1 MRTILFLAF
10 DNKLGLTYHFV
21 DWILALDKKA
31 GDKLKI
37 IFVTLK
43 NEQNPGLHKKLKEN
57 QSVDVITINN
67 ADEFDKLECIKQA
80 DIVHCQGFRQ
90 VARALKIK
98 KTNKL
103 KFKIAV
109 SMHAF
114 RHGCWYRPIYT
125 NLISLLYINKID
137 AINFLSHNSKNEFI
151 RCNPAYKRCN
161 YSFVFPLG
169 CNEDD
174 FAQEEPIEELPFY
187 DQLVKSKKNIV
198 YLAEFSRR
206 KQHLWLLKTIKDI
219 LIKEEVK
226 LWLFGGDA
234 GERKKITRY
243 INENGLSLYVKMPG
257 RVDRKFIPSI
267 LKRMNLAICT
277 SKSETFGHVI
287 VEPMFAG
294 IPVVTFDTGAASYL
308 IRDFS
313 NGFVIRNKTEKENFR
328 KAVEFLLKNKEAA
341 ETMGK
346 NNRKTANQL
355 LTWDITADNT
365 INMYLGII

>member
-10 DNKLGLTYHFV
+10 DNELGLTYHFV
-21 DWILALDKKA
+21 DWILALNKNA
-31 GDKLKI
+31 GDKLKL

-43 NEQNPGLHKKLKEN
+43 NEQNAGLHEKLKEN
-57 QSVDVITINN
+57 QSADVITINN
-67 ADEFDKLECIKQA
+67 TDELDKLECIKQT

-98 KTNKL
+98 KANKL
-103 KFKIAV
+103 KFKIVV

-114 RHGCWYRPIYT
+114 RHGSWIRPFYA
-125 NLISLLYINKID
+125 NLVSLLYINKVD
-137 AINFLSHNSKNEFI
+137 AINFLSHTSKDEFLKYNVFY
-151 RCNPAYKRCN
+151 RPTNR
-161 YSFVFPLG
+161 SFVFPLG
-169 CNEDD
+169 CN
-174 FAQEEPIEELPFY
+174 QEEFLKDVPIENLPFY
-187 DQLVKSKKNIV
+187 EELVECKKNII
-198 YLAEFSRR
+198 YLAKFSRR

-219 LIKEEVK
+219 LIKEDVK

-234 GERKKITRY
+234 GERKKIIRY
-243 INENGLSLYVKMPG
+243 INKNGLSPYVKMPG

-287 VEPMFAG
+287 IEPMFAG

-313 NGFVIRNKTEKENFR
+313 NGFVIRNKPEKENFK
-328 KAVEFLLKNKEAA
+328 KAVEFLLRNKEAA
-341 ETMGK
+341 ETMGR
-346 NNRKTANQL
+346 NNKIASQS
-355 LTWDITADNT
+355 LTWDVTADNT
-365 INMYLGII
+365 INMYSSIR

>member
-1 MRTILFLAF
+1 
-10 DNKLGLTYHFV
+10 LGLTYHFV
-21 DWILALDKKA
+21 DYIIALDKNA

-114 RHGCWYRPIYT
+114 RHGSWIRPFYA
-125 NLISLLYINKID
+125 NLVSLLYINRID
-137 AINFLSHNSKNEFI
+137 AINFLSHTSKNEFLKYNFLY
-151 RCNPAYKRCN
+151 RRPNR
-161 YSFVFPLG
+161 SFVFPLG
-169 CNEDD
+169 CN
-174 FAQEEPIEELPFY
+174 QEEFLKDVPIENLPFY
-187 DQLVKSKKNIV
+187 EELVECKKNII
-198 YLAEFSRR
+198 YLAKFSRR

-234 GERKKITRY
+234 GEREKIIRY
-243 INENGLSLYVKMPG
+243 INENGLYLYVKMPG
-257 RVDRKFIPSI
+257 SVDRKFIPSI

-287 VEPMFAG
+287 AEPMFAG
-294 IPVVTFDTGAASYL
+294 IPLVTFDTGAASYL

-313 NGFVIRNKTEKENFR
+313 NGFVIRNKSERENFK
-328 KAVEFLLKNKEAA
+328 KAVEFLLRNKEAA
-341 ETMGK
+341 KSMGRRNK
-346 NNRKTANQL
+346 EIANQL
-355 LTWDITADNT
+355 LTWDATADNT
-365 INMYLGII
+365 LNMYLIL

>member
-1 MRTILFLAF
+1 MKTIVFLAF
-10 DNKLGLTYHFV
+10 DNKTGLTYHFV
-21 DWILALDKKA
+21 DWALALNNKA
-31 GDKLKI
+31 GNKLKM

-43 NEQNPGLHKKLKEN
+43 NEQNTGLHKKLKEN
-57 QSVDVITINN
+57 NSVNVIEIDSVDKL
-67 ADEFDKLECIKQA
+67 DKLECLKQA

-90 VARALKIK
+90 AAGALKIK
-98 KTNKL
+98 KASNL
-103 KFKIAV
+103 KYKTAIT
-109 SMHAF
+109 MHAF
-114 RHGCWYRPIYT
+114 RHGCWYRPIYA

-137 AINFLSHNSKNEFI
+137 AINFLSHISKNEFI
-151 RCNPAYKRCN
+151 RYNPAYKRCN

-226 LWLFGGDA
+226 LWLFGGDG
-234 GERKKITRY
+234 GERVRIMRY
-243 INENGLSLYVKMPG
+243 ISENGLTPNVKMPG

-267 LKRMNLAICT
+267 LKRMNLAVCT

-287 VEPMFAG
+287 LEPMFAG
-294 IPVVTFDTGAASYL
+294 IPVVTFDTGAAGFL

-313 NGFVIRNKTEKENFR
+313 NGFVIGDKSEGENFR